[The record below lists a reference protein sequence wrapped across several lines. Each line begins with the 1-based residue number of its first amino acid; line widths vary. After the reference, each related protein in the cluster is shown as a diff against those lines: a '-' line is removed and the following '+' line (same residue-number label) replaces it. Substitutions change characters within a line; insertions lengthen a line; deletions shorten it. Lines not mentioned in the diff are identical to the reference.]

1 MIAIKMSV
9 EWVNDK
15 VGEISQEENKKTEL
29 TKWNKREKK
38 RINPWS
44 SILIRI
50 LEFRTRL
57 ELKNFRKKR
66 MKKTE
71 GRKLSKT

>member
-38 RINPWS
+38 KINPWS

>member
-38 RINPWS
+38 KINPWS
-44 SILIRI
+44 SILMRI